1 MKVKEL
7 IKELEKFDWDMEVV
21 VYDREDHTYDDCI
34 EIKKEIESYMVGKDG
49 KPIWSRIDKTIGEAE
64 ENTKKREKAV
74 RKDILVIYAD
84 Y

>member
-7 IKELEKFDWDMEVV
+7 IEQLKKFDWEMDVV
-21 VYDREDHTYDDCI
+21 VYDREDHTHDDYI
-34 EIKKEIESYMVGKDG
+34 ELKKEILSYMVDKDG
-49 KPIWSRIDKTIGEAE
+49 IPIWSRIDKTEEEAE
-64 ENTKKREKAV
+64 ENTKKRDKAV

>member
-7 IKELEKFDWDMEVV
+7 IEQLKEFDWDMQVV
-21 VYDREDHTYDDCI
+21 VYDREDHTHDDYI
-34 EIKKEIESYMVGKDG
+34 ELKKEIQSYMIAKDG
-49 KPIWSRIDKTIGEAE
+49 KPIWSRVDRTMEEAE
-64 ENTKKREKAV
+64 ENTKKRENAV

>member
-1 MKVKEL
+1 MTVKEL
-7 IKELEKFDWDMEVV
+7 IEELQKYDWDMKVY
-21 VYDREDHTYDDCI
+21 VYDREDHTHDDYI
-34 EIKKEIESYMVGKDG
+34 EVKQEIESFLLWEDW
-49 KPIWSRIDKTIGEAE
+49 KPIWSRIDRTLEEAE